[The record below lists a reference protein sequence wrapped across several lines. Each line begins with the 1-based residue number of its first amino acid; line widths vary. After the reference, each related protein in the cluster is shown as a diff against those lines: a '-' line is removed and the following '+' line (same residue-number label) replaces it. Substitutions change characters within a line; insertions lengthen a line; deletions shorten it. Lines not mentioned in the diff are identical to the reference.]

1 MQSVRP
7 FLWYDGRAVEA
18 ARFYLSIFKNGEL
31 LSPADLGDADD
42 TNTKSVT
49 LRVGGQEFVAFNG
62 GPYEAF
68 SAATSFLVECGSQD
82 EVDYYWGRFSEGTDD
97 AGRCGW
103 IRDKFGFMWQ
113 IVPSVLLDLLQQED
127 ETKRNA
133 VMQAMFPMSKLDI
146 AALEKASAE
155 AG

>member
-1 MQSVRP
+1 
-7 FLWYDGRAVEA
+7 
-18 ARFYLSIFKNGEL
+18 
-31 LSPADLGDADD
+31 
-42 TNTKSVT
+42 
-49 LRVGGQEFVAFNG
+49 
-62 GPYEAF
+62 
-68 SAATSFLVECGSQD
+68 
-82 EVDYYWGRFSEGTDD
+82 
-97 AGRCGW
+97 
-103 IRDKFGFMWQ
+103 MWQ